1 MTRRRERAKAQNT
14 MNKQLQAAAPVETPT
29 ARPAA
34 STTEKDEALMQL
46 GKYFFGLSQLV
57 FGGGVLGVVFDFSPE
72 KTIDLAVSLVV
83 TAMLATFGWA
93 LIKRS
98 NRMLV

>member
-1 MTRRRERAKAQNT
+1 
-14 MNKQLQAAAPVETPT
+14 
-29 ARPAA
+29 
-34 STTEKDEALMQL
+34 MQL
-46 GKYFFGLSQLV
+46 CKYFFGLSQLV

-72 KTIDLAVSLVV
+72 KAIDLAVSLVV

-98 NRMLV
+98 NRKLV